1 MSPVHVVLVKNSKS
15 AMGGNQGKINVSIKA
30 VVYRA
35 DGTVLALRRTKTAPT
50 RPLQWDLPG
59 GILDYGEDTMAGIIR
74 EIKEEAGL
82 DIKDV
87 KILDVIS
94 AFDDKDEF
102 WVTIGYSAHTTSDTV
117 LLSYEHDRFQWVSP
131 TEFGKLRASPRN
143 KKFVKLF
150 ETAQ

>member
-1 MSPVHVVLVKNSKS
+1 MKN
-15 AMGGNQGKINVSIKA
+15 NQGKINVSIKA
-30 VVYRA
+30 VVYKD
-35 DGTVLALRRTKTAPT
+35 DGRVLALRRTKTAPT

-74 EIKEEAGL
+74 EINEEAGL
-82 DIKDV
+82 VIKDV
-87 KILDVIS
+87 KLLDVIS

-117 LLSYEHDRFQWVSP
+117 QLSYEHDRFQWVTP
-131 TEFGKLRASPRN
+131 AEFGQLRASPRN